1 MGLSLKQLESLE
13 LESKVKQLRF
23 KGRPIS
29 TDLTKSLAEVW
40 AYYRD
45 ALAAKSGGRAKA
57 RRRTAR
63 ASAPKSGRE
72 GEETA
77 AG

>member
-1 MGLSLKQLESLE
+1 MALLLKQLQNLE
-13 LESKVKQLRF
+13 LESNVKQLRF

-45 ALAAKSGGRAKA
+45 ALSAKSGGQVKA
-57 RRRTAR
+57 RRRRPR
-63 ASAPKSGRE
+63 ASASKSGSPG
-72 GEETA
+72 GESA
-77 AG
+77 AT

>member
-1 MGLSLKQLESLE
+1 MALSLKQLQNLE
-13 LESKVKQLRF
+13 LESKVTQLTF

-45 ALAAKSGGRAKA
+45 ALTAKSGVAAKA
-57 RRRTAR
+57 RRRRTRGA
-63 ASAPKSGRE
+63 KTSGD
-72 GEETA
+72 GTQKA
-77 AG
+77 AE

>member
-45 ALAAKSGGRAKA
+45 ALAAKSGGQVKA

-63 ASAPKSGRE
+63 AAAPKPGRE
-72 GEETA
+72 GSATA

>member
-1 MGLSLKQLESLE
+1 MGLSLKQLGSLE
-13 LESKVKQLRF
+13 FESKVKQLRF

-29 TDLTKSLAEVW
+29 TDLTKSLGEVW

-45 ALAAKSGGRAKA
+45 ALAASSGSQAKA
-57 RRRTAR
+57 RRRSVR
-63 ASAPKSGRE
+63 AAVPKSRRE
-72 GEETA
+72 AGETA

>member
-13 LESKVKQLRF
+13 FESKVKQLRF

-45 ALAAKSGGRAKA
+45 ALAAKSGGQAKA

-63 ASAPKSGRE
+63 ASAPKSGRQ
-72 GEETA
+72 GSETA

>member
-1 MGLSLKQLESLE
+1 MALSLKQLQNLE
-13 LESKVKQLRF
+13 LESNVKQLRF

-29 TDLTKSLAEVW
+29 TDLTKSLADVW

-45 ALAAKSGGRAKA
+45 ALAAKSGQAKTR
-57 RRRTAR
+57 RRRTR
-63 ASAPKSGRE
+63 PSAPAPGRDRAQP
-72 GEETA
+72 A

>member
-1 MGLSLKQLESLE
+1 MGLLLKQLESLE
-13 LESKVKQLRF
+13 FESKVKQLRF

-45 ALAAKSGGRAKA
+45 ALAAKSGGQAKA

-63 ASAPKSGRE
+63 AGAPKSGRE
-72 GEETA
+72 GSATA

>member
-1 MGLSLKQLESLE
+1 MALSLQQLENLE
-13 LESKVKQLRF
+13 LESNVKQLRF

-45 ALAAKSGGRAKA
+45 ALAAKTGSRAKA

-63 ASAPKSGRE
+63 ASTPAPGRE
-72 GEETA
+72 GSEPATP
-77 AG
+77 